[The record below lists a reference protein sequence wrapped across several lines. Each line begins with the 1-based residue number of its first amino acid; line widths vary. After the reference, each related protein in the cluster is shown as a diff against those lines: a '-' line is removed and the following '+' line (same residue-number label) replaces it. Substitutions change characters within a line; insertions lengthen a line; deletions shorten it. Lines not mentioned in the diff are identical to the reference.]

1 MNDDRDELLISLAVD
16 GRATA
21 RDWEELASSAGA
33 EPHLWRRLGETL
45 RDQAG
50 FARAINSSVAV
61 ADTVDPPLDH
71 APAPA
76 APDDATAGGGLR
88 ILPWLGWAVAATLTI
103 TWAVDWG
110 RSRPAGGDGWKS
122 QVVQPTAVDLFQAYL
137 QKGRQEELVIGE
149 VPEKILIDSRSMPS
163 GEGYELLYLRQIL
176 ERAIVPDLYR
186 FTAQDELG
194 RPTLV
199 RFEQPSGPS
208 M

>member
-16 GRATA
+16 GGATA

-33 EPHLWRRLGETL
+33 DPDLWRRLGETL

-50 FARAINSSVAV
+50 FARAINCSVAV

-71 APAPA
+71 ATAPA
-76 APDDATAGGGLR
+76 APDDAEAGGGLR

-110 RSRPAGGDGWKS
+110 GSRPTGGDVWKT
-122 QVVQPTAVDLFQAYL
+122 QVVPLTAGDLFQAYL
-137 QKGRQEELVIGE
+137 KKGRQEQMVIGE

-176 ERAIVPDLYR
+176 ERAIVPDLYQ

-199 RFEQPSGPS
+199 RFEQPAGPS

>member
-76 APDDATAGGGLR
+76 APDDATAGGGFR
-88 ILPWLGWAVAATLTI
+88 ILPGLGWAVAATLTI

-110 RSRPAGGDGWKS
+110 RSRPAGC
-122 QVVQPTAVDLFQAYL
+122 
-137 QKGRQEELVIGE
+137 
-149 VPEKILIDSRSMPS
+149 
-163 GEGYELLYLRQIL
+163 
-176 ERAIVPDLYR
+176 
-186 FTAQDELG
+186 
-194 RPTLV
+194 
-199 RFEQPSGPS
+199 
-208 M
+208 

>member
-1 MNDDRDELLISLAVD
+1 MNDDHDELLISLAVD

-21 RDWEELASSAGA
+21 GDWEELASSAGA
-33 EPHLWRRLGETL
+33 DPDLWRRLGETL

-61 ADTVDPPLDH
+61 ADTVDPPIDQ
-71 APAPA
+71 APEPA
-76 APDDATAGGGLR
+76 VLDDAEAADGLR

-103 TWAVDWG
+103 SWAVDWG
-110 RSRPAGGDGWKS
+110 RARPAGGDDWNT
-122 QVVQPTAVDLFQAYL
+122 QVVEATAGDLLQAYL
-137 QKGRQEELVIGE
+137 KKGRQEKMVIGE
-149 VPEKILIDSRSMPS
+149 VPERILIDSRSMPS

-176 ERAIVPDLYR
+176 ERAIVPDLYQ

-199 RFEQPSGPS
+199 RFEQPAGPS

>member
-21 RDWEELASSAGA
+21 GDWEELASSAGA
-33 EPHLWRRLGETL
+33 DPDLWRRLGETL

-61 ADTVDPPLDH
+61 ADTVDPPIDQ
-71 APAPA
+71 APEPA
-76 APDDATAGGGLR
+76 GLDDAEAGDGLR

-103 TWAVDWG
+103 TWVVDWG
-110 RSRPAGGDGWKS
+110 RARPAGGDDWNT
-122 QVVQPTAVDLFQAYL
+122 QVVEATAGDLLQAYL
-137 QKGRQEELVIGE
+137 KKGRQEKMVIGE
-149 VPEKILIDSRSMPS
+149 VPERILIDSRSMPS

-176 ERAIVPDLYR
+176 ERAIVPDLYQ

-199 RFEQPSGPS
+199 RFEQPAGPS

>member
-16 GRATA
+16 GGATA
-21 RDWEELASSAGA
+21 RDWVELASSAGA
-33 EPHLWRRLGETL
+33 DPDLWRRLGETL

-50 FARAINSSVAV
+50 FARAINCSVAV

-71 APAPA
+71 ATAPA
-76 APDDATAGGGLR
+76 APDDAEAGGGLR

-110 RSRPAGGDGWKS
+110 GSPPTGGDVWKT
-122 QVVQPTAVDLFQAYL
+122 QVVPLTAGDLFQAYL
-137 QKGRQEELVIGE
+137 KKGRQEQMVIGE

-176 ERAIVPDLYR
+176 ERAIVPDLYQ

-199 RFEQPSGPS
+199 RFEQPAGPS

>member
-21 RDWEELASSAGA
+21 GDWEELASSAGA
-33 EPHLWRRLGETL
+33 DPDLWRRLGETL

-61 ADTVDPPLDH
+61 ADTVDPPIDY
-71 APAPA
+71 APEPA
-76 APDDATAGGGLR
+76 ALDDAEAGGGRR
-88 ILPWLGWAVAATLTI
+88 ILPWIGWAVAASLTI
-103 TWAVDWG
+103 TWALDWG
-110 RSRPAGGDGWKS
+110 ESRSAGGDGLKT
-122 QVVQPTAVDLFQAYL
+122 QVVPAAAVDLLQAYL
-137 QKGRQEELVIGE
+137 KKGRQEEMVIGE

-176 ERAIVPDLYR
+176 ERAIVPDLYQ
-186 FTAQDELG
+186 FAAQDELG

-199 RFEQPSGPS
+199 RFEQPAGPS